1 MKTYTLDPALREQL
15 KVRSNWRGAAS
26 VAQDYGLMVA
36 AFALPIAWSHPLA
49 WLLSVLMLCG
59 VHVGLAILTHEAA
72 HKTLFAN
79 SRVNDWVGQ
88 YLCALPN
95 FNHMPMYRTYHMAH
109 HRLAGTPD
117 DPDRIMVDRYPVS
130 KANLRRKLLRDL
142 SGQSG
147 VKFLIGIVA
156 MTAGYWKFQQNGV
169 VEKLAYDRP
178 QRFIDYAGRF
188 LRRGG
193 AVSIA
198 WQLAIWGALHAL
210 GHGELY
216 LLWALAFLI
225 PFPLT
230 MRVRVLADHGAIHDP
245 DSTDPLL
252 HARTTRLNWIEK
264 LLFAPHHEH
273 YHLEHHLMPSCPHW
287 NLPKLHA
294 RLVADGVIP
303 PANQANGMREVLR
316 RVTR

>member
-1 MKTYTLDPALREQL
+1 MNTYSLDPALREQL
-15 KVRSNWRGAAS
+15 KQRSNWRGAAS
-26 VAQDYGLMVA
+26 VAQDYGLMIA
-36 AFALPIAWSHPLA
+36 AFALPIAWPHPLA
-49 WLLSVLMLCG
+49 WAIAILMLCG
-59 VHVGLAILTHEAA
+59 VHVGLAILTHETA
-72 HKTLFAN
+72 HKSLFAN
-79 SRVNDWVGQ
+79 PRLNDWVGQ
-88 YLCALPN
+88 YLCAAPN
-95 FNHMPMYRTYHMAH
+95 FNHMPMYRAYHMAH

-147 VKFLIGIVA
+147 VKFLIGIVG
-156 MTAGYWKFQQNGV
+156 MTSGYWKFQQNGV
-169 VEKLAYDRP
+169 VEKLTYDRP
-178 QRFIDYAGRF
+178 QRFLDYARRF
-188 LRRGG
+188 VANGG
-193 AVSIA
+193 LVSIA
-198 WQLAIWGALHAL
+198 WQFAIWAPLHAL
-210 GHGELY
+210 GHGWLY
-216 LLWALAFLI
+216 LLWVLAFLI

-252 HARTTRLNWIEK
+252 HARTTHLNWIEK

-294 RLVADGVIP
+294 VLMRDGVIP
-303 PANQANGMREVLR
+303 EANQADGMLDVLR